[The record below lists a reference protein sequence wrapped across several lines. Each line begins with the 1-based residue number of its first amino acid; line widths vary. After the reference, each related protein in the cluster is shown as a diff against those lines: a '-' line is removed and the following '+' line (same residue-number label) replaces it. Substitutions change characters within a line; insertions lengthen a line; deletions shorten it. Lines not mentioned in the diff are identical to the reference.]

1 MTVDPDTQLV
11 SVYVNRSKGD
21 PANSCRLFRVLTGR
35 ECTFDIDSMVS
46 RWDGPRA
53 ACEVDIFVSVP
64 LLFVTGCCYQINVM
78 VFFVAVW
85 LNTTKPKWVPSHV
98 HLSKVRGKNQT

>member
-1 MTVDPDTQLV
+1 MTIDPDTQLV

-46 RWDGPRA
+46 RWDGPR
-53 ACEVDIFVSVP
+53 VFNTFVSVP
-64 LLFVTGCCYQINVM
+64 FVQFATADY
-78 VFFVAVW
+78 
-85 LNTTKPKWVPSHV
+85 H
-98 HLSKVRGKNQT
+98 

>member
-1 MTVDPDTQLV
+1 MTVLQWLFKLWCGLKRARISNQLRHFVSRQVMTIDPDTQLV

-53 ACEVDIFVSVP
+53 ACKVDIFVSVS
-64 LLFVTGCCYQINVM
+64 L
-78 VFFVAVW
+78 
-85 LNTTKPKWVPSHV
+85 
-98 HLSKVRGKNQT
+98 